1 MVFTDAGPA
10 AANLMGGMVNSWADS
25 VPVLFFGGHVDKS
38 RTASRF
44 TKEIPFLDMFGPVR
58 ITMRASASSARS
70 FGVTGSP
77 LRASSTGCRPSTAAA
92 PTSPLA
98 ATVVKVIDGDTID
111 LRFGDTIE
119 RVRLIGIDTPET
131 VKPNTPVQ
139 CYGPEAS
146 ARTKSLLP
154 KGTAVTVERDLEP
167 RDTYGR
173 LLLYVHRAADQL
185 FVNLDLAQGG
195 FARALTIPPNTA
207 HQNDFATAIDLARS
221 GKVGLW
227 GACAG

>member
-1 MVFTDAGPA
+1 
-10 AANLMGGMVNSWADS
+10 
-25 VPVLFFGGHVDKS
+25 
-38 RTASRF
+38 
-44 TKEIPFLDMFGPVR
+44 
-58 ITMRASASSARS
+58 MRAVLPFFLLGALA
-70 FGVTGSP
+70 F
-77 LRASSTGCRPSTAAA
+77 TGCRPSTAAA

-111 LRFGDTIE
+111 LRFGGTIE

-146 ARTKSLLP
+146 AHTKSLLP

-207 HQNDFATAIDLARS
+207 HQADFAAAIDLARS

-227 GACAG
+227 GACGG

>member
-1 MVFTDAGPA
+1 MDPPS
-10 AANLMGGMVNSWADS
+10 L
-25 VPVLFFGGHVDKS
+25 
-38 RTASRF
+38 
-44 TKEIPFLDMFGPVR
+44 
-58 ITMRASASSARS
+58 
-70 FGVTGSP
+70 SP
-77 LRASSTGCRPSTAAA
+77 Q
-92 PTSPLA
+92 
-98 ATVVKVIDGDTID
+98 
-111 LRFGDTIE
+111 FW
-119 RVRLIGIDTPET
+119 
-131 VKPNTPVQ
+131 
-139 CYGPEAS
+139 
-146 ARTKSLLP
+146 P

-207 HQNDFATAIDLARS
+207 HQADFAAAIDLARR